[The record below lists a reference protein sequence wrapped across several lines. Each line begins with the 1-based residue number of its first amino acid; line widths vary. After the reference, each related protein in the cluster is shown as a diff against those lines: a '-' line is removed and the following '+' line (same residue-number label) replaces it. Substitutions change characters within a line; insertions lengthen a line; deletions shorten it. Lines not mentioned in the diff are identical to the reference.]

1 MKKIT
6 KKNEQKNLC
15 SFLNTRNRKNE
26 KQNQKINKW
35 KPKTITI
42 VLSIS
47 NHVFPPDVATRSS
60 IFFKATDTDTVK
72 CSTEKNQNIL
82 YLNRRY
88 INRAH
93 VSWKRKYQKIKKT
106 KKKWKQNENQ
116 IHINKYIQT

>member
-26 KQNQKINKW
+26 KQNEKINKR

-47 NHVFPPDVATRSS
+47 NHVFPPDVATRSL

-72 CSTEKNQNIL
+72 CSTEK
-82 YLNRRY
+82 
-88 INRAH
+88 
-93 VSWKRKYQKIKKT
+93 KT
-106 KKKWKQNENQ
+106 K
-116 IHINKYIQT
+116 IYCI

>member
-1 MKKIT
+1 MEWKKSQ

-26 KQNQKINKW
+26 KQNQKINKR

-72 CSTEKNQNIL
+72 SSTEKNQNIL

-93 VSWKRKYQKIKKT
+93 VSWKTKYQKKT
-106 KKKWKQNENQ
+106 KKKRKQNKMKT
-116 IHINKYIQT
+116 KYI

>member
-1 MKKIT
+1 MKKSQK

-26 KQNQKINKW
+26 KQNQKINKR
-35 KPKTITI
+35 KQKTITI

-93 VSWKRKYQKIKKT
+93 VSWKRKYQKKKNQKEMKT
-106 KKKWKQNENQ
+106 K
-116 IHINKYIQT
+116 